1 MCVDPRIR
9 FVAKMDLYG
18 GWALTIPKMPCPV
31 CRYTIESGA
40 DHRRCVFKLLDE
52 NKIQTAEEWEIMCK
66 PKTIRKGRVRALIP
80 KEEKE

>member
-1 MCVDPRIR
+1 MCVDPRIHFADKTDPPEGR
-9 FVAKMDLYG
+9 
-18 GWALTIPKMPCPV
+18 ALTIHTMPCPV

-40 DHRRCVFKLLDE
+40 DHRRCVFKLIDE

>member
-1 MCVDPRIR
+1 LI
-9 FVAKMDLYG
+9 
-18 GWALTIPKMPCPV
+18 
-31 CRYTIESGA
+31 
-40 DHRRCVFKLLDE
+40 DE